1 MKLYLVVTE
10 RDTGCLTPTADGLE
24 EATLELR
31 RTFLA
36 ESFEVVHKH
45 VAETFA
51 DEQLIAIVDQH
62 TVVTVLTN

>member
-1 MKLYLVVTE
+1 MNLYLVVTE
-10 RDTGCLTPTADGLE
+10 FTRTPNIFIAAQDTVQE
-24 EATLELR
+24 RR

-51 DEQLIAIVDQH
+51 DEQLIAIVDQQ
-62 TVVTVLTN
+62 TVVTVLS